1 MALKP
6 TRKRI
11 RTYGCVSPVKPSD
24 GYHRVRSDDRYHSWR
39 WTKESKAFREEHP
52 LCAECLKKGLLVPS
66 KVVDHIVPVAICEDF
81 FDQNNWQALCDKCNV
96 VKGNRDKKII
106 SQHKDN
112 EQNKKNNRGL
122 S

>member
-11 RTYGCVSPVKPSD
+11 RTYGCVSPAKPSG
-24 GYHRVRSDDRYHSWR
+24 GYHRVKSDDRYHSWR

-66 KVVDHIVPVAICEDF
+66 KVVDHIIPVAICEDF
-81 FDQNNWQALCDKCNV
+81 WDQDNWQSLCSKCNAD
-96 VKGNRDKKII
+96 KGNRDKTIITKIR
-106 SQHKDN
+106 N
-112 EQNKKNNRGL
+112 ERIQKNNRTF